1 MQQYVDISEE
11 GRYTLCNDTW
21 QGGEEKLRD
30 YLVRLRSEKGLSQQ
44 DVADKL
50 GITRQYYQMIEAGE
64 RQKHLDLSLA
74 GGLAV
79 LLGVTIMDIEHFEAQ
94 LNSTT

>member
-1 MQQYVDISEE
+1 M
-11 GRYTLCNDTW
+11 RN
-21 QGGEEKLRD
+21 

-50 GITRQYYQMIEAGE
+50 GITRQYYQMMETGE
-64 RQKHLDLSLA
+64 REKHLDLSLA
-74 GGLAV
+74 GGLAA

>member
-1 MQQYVDISEE
+1 M
-11 GRYTLCNDTW
+11 CNDTW
-21 QGGEEKLRD
+21 QGGEERLRD

-50 GITRQYYQMIEAGE
+50 GITRQYYQMIETGE

-79 LLGVTIMDIEHFEAQ
+79 LLGVTIMDIEHYEAQ
-94 LNSTT
+94 SHSTT

>member
-1 MQQYVDISEE
+1 M
-11 GRYTLCNDTW
+11 
-21 QGGEEKLRD
+21 RD

-50 GITRQYYQMIEAGE
+50 GITRQYYQMIETGE